1 VSEPRGQIR
10 VKPDGI
16 TNLGRR
22 YDQHVA
28 RYDAYLKQ
36 LASMRS
42 RYAQAWGD
50 DDIGKQ
56 FQKQFDQSMDDVEG
70 IINHV
75 RASLE
80 YAAVGLRVSG
90 EGYEEANEEAVKG
103 SRMIE
108 SAFAEIPAQG
118 AFASRRLTDQEPLQ
132 QGYAVTSEAP
142 LLRQEAAGTE
152 PKLKLKTAMVR
163 ERMPLAP
170 MYDENGNRLYAGVV
184 QENEPLF
191 LASRVEAGEYYG
203 EEGIPNSDGQ
213 FPAHRR
219 EALLAEPGI
228 VTDADDQGERR
239 FYKSARPGEAEP
251 LLEPQHYSQ
260 LQDSQLREPSYAFQ
274 EATLATPAISS
285 YRTYPAGSLVDGEP
299 LTHGFELHSFSTFPD
314 GTARA
319 DLNFYDTIVPVGNGH
334 TVTGPDGTPV
344 NSGGDQLFLVK
355 PRPGVDAST
364 PGYQPMLVSYNPDGS
379 AVPLLTGRL

>member
-16 TNLGRR
+16 THLGRR

-42 RYAQAWGD
+42 RYSQAWGD

-75 RASLE
+75 RASLD

-90 EGYEEANEEAVKG
+90 EGYEDANEEAIKG

-108 SAFAEIPAQG
+108 SAFADVPAQG
-118 AFASRRLTDQEPLQ
+118 AFASRRLADEEPMER
-132 QGYAVTSEAP
+132 GYAVTSEAP
-142 LLRQEAAGTE
+142 LLRQKADGTE
-152 PKLKLKTAMVR
+152 PKLMMAMRR

-170 MYDENGNRLYAGVV
+170 MYDENGNRVYAGVV
-184 QENEPLF
+184 QENEPRF

-203 EEGIPNSDGQ
+203 EEGIPNAEGQ
-213 FPAHRR
+213 FPAYRR

-228 VTDADDQGERR
+228 VTDAEDQTERR
-239 FYKSARPGEAEP
+239 FYKSTRAEEGEP
-251 LLEPQHYSQ
+251 LLEPRQYSQ
-260 LQDSQLREPSYAFQ
+260 LQESQLLEPSYAFQ
-274 EATLATPAISS
+274 EASLATPAISS
-285 YRTYPAGSLVDGEP
+285 YQTYPAGSLVDGEP

-319 DLNFYDTIVPVGNGH
+319 DLNFYDAIVPVGDGH